1 MENINLKSQIFRQNL
16 YNYISDSDLPVSN
29 IYYII
34 TLLQKQVELN
44 YYASLN
50 SEASK
55 EKMIPQTKQEEETK
69 ADSTNNLEEE

>member
-1 MENINLKSQIFRQNL
+1 MDNINIKSQIFRQNL

-29 IYYII
+29 IYFII

-50 SEASK
+50 AEAPE
-55 EKMIPQTKQEEETK
+55 EKMIPQTKEEEVIKT
-69 ADSTNNLEEE
+69 DSTNNLAEE

>member
-50 SEASK
+50 AETPE
-55 EKMIPQTKQEEETK
+55 EKIIPQTKQEEETK
-69 ADSTNNLEEE
+69 TDSTNNLEEG

>member
-50 SEASK
+50 AEAPE
-55 EKMIPQTKQEEETK
+55 EKMIPQTKEEEVTK
-69 ADSTNNLEEE
+69 TDFTNNLAEE